1 MHANKR
7 KLNKNNVFV
16 FIHMHWRD
24 VHECANAANARTTHL
39 RTIALISIAAA

>member
-16 FIHMHWRD
+16 FIHMHLRD
-24 VHECANAANARTTHL
+24 VDGCGNATSARAAHL